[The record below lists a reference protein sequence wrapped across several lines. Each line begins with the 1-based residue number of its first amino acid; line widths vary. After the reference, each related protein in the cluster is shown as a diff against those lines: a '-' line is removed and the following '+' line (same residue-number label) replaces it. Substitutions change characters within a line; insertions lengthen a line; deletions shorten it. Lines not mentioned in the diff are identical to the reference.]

1 MERKMYVWKTLGAFL
16 IVLLLMQLGHALMIL
31 MEHILSESVLHYSA
45 FAMEL
50 AALCIIFFGYKDI
63 KQSFINLQW
72 KR

>member
-16 IVLLLMQLGHALMIL
+16 IMLLLMQLGHALMIL
-31 MEHILSESVLHYSA
+31 MEHILCESVLHYSA
-45 FAMEL
+45 FAMGF